1 MNIKGLIENSSLN
14 IDKKKI
20 LYNEPMKKYTTFKVG
35 GPAEC
40 LIKIDNETDLKEIL
54 NFANENNI
62 EIHVVGNG
70 SNLLVLD
77 GGIKGIVL
85 LMRIENI
92 KILEEKNSEKTKEI
106 EDIIR
111 RTDQKEKVL
120 RANKYIIEVK
130 SGTKI
135 PKLGQILMNKEISGF
150 EELSGIPGT
159 IGGAVI
165 MNAGAH
171 GKEMKDIVKS
181 VKCLDYS
188 GKVKEFTKEDMK
200 FEYRNSILK
209 NNKYIV
215 TSVIIEL
222 YKGNKEGIQEKMKI
236 YKDYRKEHQ
245 PIEYPSAGSTFK
257 RGEDYI
263 TAKLIDEAGLKGYNI
278 GDAEVSI
285 KHAGFIINKGNATA
299 DDILNLIE
307 HVKKVIYEKFEKKLN
322 LEIQVIGEK

>member
-1 MNIKGLIENSSLN
+1 MELKELIENSNLS
-14 IDKKKI
+14 IDKEKI

-40 LIKIDNETDLKEIL
+40 LIKIDNEADLKEIL

-62 EIHVVGNG
+62 ETHVVGNG

-77 GGIKGIVL
+77 GGIKGIII
-85 LMRIENI
+85 LMRIEDI
-92 KILEEKNSEKTKEI
+92 KISEE
-106 EDIIR
+106 
-111 RTDQKEKVL
+111 
-120 RANKYIIEVK
+120 KYIIEVK

-135 PKLGQILMNKEISGF
+135 AKLGQILANQQIAGF

-181 VKCLDYS
+181 VRCLDYS
-188 GKVKEFTKEDMK
+188 GKVKEFTNKEMN

-215 TSVIIEL
+215 TSVILEL
-222 YKGNKEGIQEKMKI
+222 YKGNKQEIQQKMKI

-263 TAKLIDEAGLKGYNI
+263 TAKLIDESGLKGYKV
-278 GDAEVSI
+278 GDAEVST

-299 DDILNLIE
+299 NDILNLIE
-307 HVKKVIYEKFEKKLN
+307 YVKKVIYEKFGKKLD
-322 LEIQVIGEK
+322 LEIQIIGEKK

>member
-299 DDILNLIE
+299 KDVLDLVEYIKEKIE
-307 HVKKVIYEKFEKKLN
+307 EKFHKKIE
-322 LEIQVIGEK
+322 LEVKIVGR

>member
-1 MNIKGLIENSSLN
+1 MELKELIENSNLS
-14 IDKKKI
+14 IDKEKI

-40 LIKIDNETDLKEIL
+40 LIKIDNEADLKEIL

-77 GGIKGIVL
+77 GGIKGIII
-85 LMRIENI
+85 LMRIEDI
-92 KILEEKNSEKTKEI
+92 KISEE
-106 EDIIR
+106 
-111 RTDQKEKVL
+111 
-120 RANKYIIEVK
+120 KYIIEVK

-135 PKLGQILMNKEISGF
+135 AKLGQILANQQIAGF

-181 VKCLDYS
+181 VRCFDYS
-188 GKVKEFTKEDMK
+188 GKVKEFTNKEMN

-215 TSVIIEL
+215 TSVILEL
-222 YKGNKEGIQEKMKI
+222 YKGNKQEIQQKMKI

-245 PIEYPSAGSTFK
+245 PTEYPSAGSTFK

-263 TAKLIDEAGLKGYNI
+263 TAKLIDESGLKGYKV
-278 GDAEVSI
+278 GDAEVSTR
-285 KHAGFIINKGNATA
+285 HAGFIINKGNATA
-299 DDILNLIE
+299 NDILNLIE
-307 HVKKVIYEKFEKKLN
+307 YVKKVIYEKFGKKLD
-322 LEIQVIGEK
+322 LEIQIIGEKK

>member
-1 MNIKGLIENSSLN
+1 MELKELIENSNLS
-14 IDKKKI
+14 IDKEKI

-40 LIKIDNETDLKEIL
+40 LIKIDNEADLKEIL

-77 GGIKGIVL
+77 GGIKGIII
-85 LMRIENI
+85 LMRIEDI
-92 KILEEKNSEKTKEI
+92 KISEE
-106 EDIIR
+106 
-111 RTDQKEKVL
+111 
-120 RANKYIIEVK
+120 KYIIEVK

-135 PKLGQILMNKEISGF
+135 AKLGQILANQQIAGF

-181 VKCLDYS
+181 VRCFDYS
-188 GKVKEFTKEDMK
+188 GKVKEFTNKEMN

-215 TSVIIEL
+215 TSVILEL
-222 YKGNKEGIQEKMKI
+222 YKGNKQEIQQKMKI

-245 PIEYPSAGSTFK
+245 PIECPSAGSTFK

-263 TAKLIDEAGLKGYNI
+263 TAKLIDEAGLKGYKV
-278 GDAEVSI
+278 GDAEVST

-299 DDILNLIE
+299 NDILNLIE
-307 HVKKVIYEKFEKKLN
+307 YVKKVIYEKFRKKLD
-322 LEIQVIGEK
+322 LEIQIIGEKK

>member
-1 MNIKGLIENSSLN
+1 MELKELIKNSNLS
-14 IDKKKI
+14 IDKEKI

-40 LIKIDNETDLKEIL
+40 LIKIDNEADLKEIL

-77 GGIKGIVL
+77 GGIKGIII
-85 LMRIENI
+85 LMRIEDI
-92 KILEEKNSEKTKEI
+92 KISEE
-106 EDIIR
+106 
-111 RTDQKEKVL
+111 
-120 RANKYIIEVK
+120 KYIIEVK

-135 PKLGQILMNKEISGF
+135 AKLGQILANQQIAGF

-181 VKCLDYS
+181 VRCPDYS
-188 GKVKEFTKEDMK
+188 GKVKEFTNEEMN

-215 TSVIIEL
+215 TSVILEL
-222 YKGNKEGIQEKMKI
+222 YKGNKQEIQQKMKT
-236 YKDYRKEHQ
+236 YKHYRKELQ
-245 PIEYPSAGSTFK
+245 GSEYRTAGSTFK

-263 TAKLIDEAGLKGYNI
+263 TAKLIDESGLKGYKV
-278 GDAEVSI
+278 GDAEVSTR
-285 KHAGFIINKGNATA
+285 HAGFIINKGNATA
-299 DDILNLIE
+299 NDILNLIE
-307 HVKKVIYEKFEKKLN
+307 YVKKVIYEKFRKKLD
-322 LEIQVIGEK
+322 LEIQIIGEKK

>member
-1 MNIKGLIENSSLN
+1 MELKELIENSNLS
-14 IDKKKI
+14 IDKEKI

-40 LIKIDNETDLKEIL
+40 LIKIDNEADLKEIL

-77 GGIKGIVL
+77 GGIKGIII
-85 LMRIENI
+85 LMRIEDI
-92 KILEEKNSEKTKEI
+92 KISEE
-106 EDIIR
+106 
-111 RTDQKEKVL
+111 
-120 RANKYIIEVK
+120 KYIIEVK

-135 PKLGQILMNKEISGF
+135 AKLGQILANQQIAGF

-181 VKCLDYS
+181 VRCLDYS
-188 GKVKEFTKEDMK
+188 GKVKEFTNEEMN

-215 TSVIIEL
+215 TSVILEL
-222 YKGNKEGIQEKMKI
+222 YKGNKQEIQQKMKI

-245 PIEYPSAGSTFK
+245 PTEYPSAGSTFK

-263 TAKLIDEAGLKGYNI
+263 TAKLIDESGLKGYKV
-278 GDAEVSI
+278 GDAEVSTR
-285 KHAGFIINKGNATA
+285 HAGFIINKGNATA
-299 DDILNLIE
+299 NDILNLIE
-307 HVKKVIYEKFEKKLN
+307 YVKKVIYEKFGKKLD
-322 LEIQVIGEK
+322 LEIQIIGEKK

>member
-1 MNIKGLIENSSLN
+1 MELKELIENSNLS
-14 IDKKKI
+14 IDKEKI

-77 GGIKGIVL
+77 GGIKGIII
-85 LMRIENI
+85 LMRIEDI
-92 KILEEKNSEKTKEI
+92 KISEE
-106 EDIIR
+106 
-111 RTDQKEKVL
+111 
-120 RANKYIIEVK
+120 KYIIEVK

-135 PKLGQILMNKEISGF
+135 AKLGQILANQQIAGF

-181 VKCLDYS
+181 VRCFDYS
-188 GKVKEFTKEDMK
+188 GKVKEFTNKEMN

-215 TSVIIEL
+215 TSVILEL
-222 YKGNKEGIQEKMKI
+222 YKGNKQEIQQKMKI

-263 TAKLIDEAGLKGYNI
+263 TAKLIDEAGLKGYKV
-278 GDAEVSI
+278 GDAEVST

-299 DDILNLIE
+299 NDILNLIE
-307 HVKKVIYEKFEKKLN
+307 YVKKVIYEKFGKKLD
-322 LEIQVIGEK
+322 LEIQIIGEKK

>member
-1 MNIKGLIENSSLN
+1 MELKELIENSNLS
-14 IDKKKI
+14 IDKEKI

-40 LIKIDNETDLKEIL
+40 LIKIDNEADLKEIL

-77 GGIKGIVL
+77 GGIKGIII
-85 LMRIENI
+85 LMRIEDI
-92 KILEEKNSEKTKEI
+92 KISEE
-106 EDIIR
+106 
-111 RTDQKEKVL
+111 
-120 RANKYIIEVK
+120 KYIIEVK

-135 PKLGQILMNKEISGF
+135 AKLGQILANQQIAGF

-181 VKCLDYS
+181 VRCLDYS
-188 GKVKEFTKEDMK
+188 GKVKEFTNEEMN

-215 TSVIIEL
+215 TSVILEL
-222 YKGNKEGIQEKMKI
+222 YKGNKQEIQQKMKI

-245 PIEYPSAGSTFK
+245 PTEYPSAGSTFK

-263 TAKLIDEAGLKGYNI
+263 TAKLIDESGLKGYKV
-278 GDAEVSI
+278 GDAEVSTR
-285 KHAGFIINKGNATA
+285 HAGFIINKGNATA
-299 DDILNLIE
+299 NDILNLIE
-307 HVKKVIYEKFEKKLN
+307 YVKKVIYEKFRKKLD
-322 LEIQVIGEK
+322 LEIQIIGEKK